1 MFIYIDFIKMRISIR
16 NFSLLLI
23 VLVTTGCSMIEKSV
37 SSISNLS
44 SVSSPNSSERLCA
57 NDEGEFYKC
66 EDAMHIVKKE
76 ETRKTRDTKLFRPS
90 TNFQTIN
97 EYTEQMAYV
106 LSQNISLKNIEK
118 SIAVPPFISVPYS
131 KSGNQQLNVSV
142 AEAIVVSM
150 QNIGLPVA
158 EFILTNSSDEK
169 QINFISY
176 IEELAES
183 QHFGYV
189 LKGTIGEKIHGTM
202 IHAKI
207 IDLETKEVIASTS
220 KFLPKYLVS
229 LLN

>member
-16 NFSLLLI
+16 NFSLLLV

-44 SVSSPNSSERLCA
+44 SVSSPNNSERLCA

-66 EDAMHIVKKE
+66 EDVVHIAKKE
-76 ETRKTRDTKLFRPS
+76 KTRDTKLFRPG

-158 EFILTNSSDEK
+158 ELILTNSSDEK